1 VVSANA
7 TSDGKPLLWKVRDN
21 SELPNNE
28 VVFDT
33 TCMYKFIAVV
43 NNGDTSVWM
52 GVNEKGL
59 AIVNSTAKDLPAT
72 STGYSNG
79 TLMRTALGY
88 CCSVNEFEE
97 LLIETNDIGR
107 RTRANFGLI
116 DSTGT
121 AVIFEVSGKNYWK
134 YDANNSRQAP
144 NGYLIRTN
152 FSITG
157 GGNLGIERF
166 RRTESLIKELYQ
178 RNELNYEGIIKNHL
192 RDFSDRQSN
201 QLPIP
206 YMNRWGN
213 NKPFGYLYSNYSVCR
228 YISISASVFNGV
240 KSSELANLTT
250 MWTMLG
256 QSAGTIILPYWPVGE
271 TPVLARGTIIA
282 PLKQVANDIKSYL
295 FDDINNRLFVDTYK
309 LRDELGYGLW
319 DMLLNLEDSIIASVE
334 SEIYNG
340 DPDQISY
347 NGLISIE
354 NNLAR
359 LVYSKL
365 EKAKNELSALIKI
378 IVENKKPYSSFGG
391 INFKDGYV
399 IHLIDAGNNGKSDPP
414 IENPFSPNFGM
425 PGGDDIIVGNYHYL
439 GENVDLPNM
448 IYFPVLLWKNVSD
461 LPYIGNKIYM
471 RIFDSDNLPGAEWY
485 GDAQIYEIQ
494 KDNIQEYEPEILTIN
509 SLSSEDSDQLIY
521 TSQQELSYHLYSN
534 YPNPFNPTTK
544 IRFTIAD
551 PTNLSQGETF
561 VSLKVYDL
569 RGREV
574 ITLVNEE
581 KPAGNYE
588 IDFDGSKYPSGV
600 YFYILQAGDFVQT
613 NKMLMIK

>member
-1 VVSANA
+1 MV
-7 TSDGKPLLWKVRDN
+7 L
-21 SELPNNE
+21 
-28 VVFDT
+28 
-33 TCMYKFIAVV
+33 
-43 NNGDTSVWM
+43 
-52 GVNEKGL
+52 
-59 AIVNSTAKDLPAT
+59 
-72 STGYSNG
+72 
-79 TLMRTALGY
+79 
-88 CCSVNEFEE
+88 
-97 LLIETNDIGR
+97 LLITAFPVSGTINPVPAFPGAEGFGSFTHSAYGDETNPTIYTVTNTNDGGPGSLRYALEASGPRVI
-107 RTRANFGLI
+107 
-116 DSTGT
+116 
-121 AVIFEVSGKNYWK
+121 IFEVSGKNYWK

-228 YISISASVFNGV
+228 YISISASVFSGV

-271 TPVLARGTIIA
+271 TPVLARGNIIA
-282 PLKQVANDIKSYL
+282 PLNQVANDIKSYL
-295 FDDINNRLFVDTYK
+295 FDDVNNRLFVDTYK
-309 LRDELGYGLW
+309 LRDDLGHGLW
-319 DMLLNLEDSIIASVE
+319 DMLLNLEDSIITSVE
-334 SEIYNG
+334 IEFYNG
-340 DPDQISY
+340 DQDQISY
-347 NGLISIE
+347 NELISME
-354 NNLAR
+354 NNLVR

-365 EKAKNELSALIKI
+365 EKAKNELSALIKL
-378 IVENKKPYSSFGG
+378 IVENKKPYYSFGG

-399 IHLIDAGNNGKSDPP
+399 VHLIDAGNNGKSDLP
-414 IENPFSPNFGM
+414 IGNPFSPDFGM
-425 PGGDDIIVGNYHYL
+425 PGGDDIIVGNFHYL

-494 KDNIQEYEPEILTIN
+494 KDNIQKYEPEILTIN
-509 SLSSEDSDQLIY
+509 SLSSEDSDQFY

-534 YPNPFNPTTK
+534 YPNPFNPKTK
-544 IRFTIAD
+544 IRFTIAA
-551 PTNLSQGETF
+551 PPNLSQVEAF

-574 ITLVNEE
+574 ITLVNKE

-600 YFYILQAGDFVQT
+600 YFYILRAGDFVQT